1 MYTEHNTEVFIS
13 QHPDLS
19 ASLDTRNNSENPV
32 LKRMFQLIHILF
44 THLLVYTVQIYTEE
58 KQWSF
63 MASCVS
69 CVDIQVFNTQEINST
84 TKKGVPW

>member
-1 MYTEHNTEVFIS
+1 
-13 QHPDLS
+13 
-19 ASLDTRNNSENPV
+19 
-32 LKRMFQLIHILF
+32 MFQLIHILF